1 MTVLI
6 SSLPQNSGCFVSK
19 KGFAKNSF
27 YYKCDQGHPILKEY
41 CDFKFLKVCS
51 CGAQIQ
57 KKDVIYRNTLPNNL
71 ESSTALNKVKVPNI
85 FKIDNAPCNTK
96 SLIAANT
103 FDEIHDLP
111 TSKLWIETL
120 IIDASMTSM
129 ASSESKVNV
138 NQKNWRG
145 NTRGHELL
153 LCDSYYN
160 LYDHLVKLYEMGLD
174 IFIENN
180 SGFCLAHIIDIQ
192 KHYVK
197 WYCEKH
203 GINPYE
209 ELDDAEFLL
218 KVFRN

>member
-19 KGFAKNSF
+19 KGFVKNSF
-27 YYKCDQGHPILKEY
+27 YYKCEQGHPISKEY

-57 KKDVIYRNTLPNNL
+57 KKDVIYRNTIPNKI
-71 ESSTALNKVKVPNI
+71 ESFSALSKVNIPNI
-85 FKIDNAPCNTK
+85 FKIDNAPCITK

-103 FDEIHDLP
+103 FDEIHDLAA
-111 TSKLWIETL
+111 SNLWIETL
-120 IIDASMTSM
+120 ITSVGDG
-129 ASSESKVNV
+129 APTSVNE
-138 NQKNWRG
+138 KNWRG

-174 IFIENN
+174 IFIENTT
-180 SGFCLAHIIDIQ
+180 GFCLAHIIDIQ

-203 GINPYE
+203 GIDPYE
-209 ELDDAEFLL
+209 ELDDAEFMLR
-218 KVFRN
+218 VFKS